1 MVQANDCFRMI
12 KIETET
18 QYNEAMAQINDL
30 LQIVTDETPLEDPNM
45 VELIRLSDLVEEYEK
60 IHYNIMNL
68 K

>member
-1 MVQANDCFRMI
+1 MLINLT

-18 QYNEAMAQINDL
+18 QYNEVMAQIDDL
-30 LQIVTDETPLEDPNM
+30 LQIVTNDTPLDDPNM